1 MLAWIGWLAQ
11 FCLPMAHAAV
21 MADGGG
27 RAGVWC
33 GKGSPA
39 FRAKLAELPSDIREI
54 LKGSLG
60 HDEHA
65 SDACAELCGTPQ
77 GQAAPLPSS
86 WVTTHAAIVDI
97 PIDAGVVNAVLAAGP
112 NRPPVRG
119 PPELI

>member
-11 FCLPMAHAAV
+11 LCLPMAHAAV

-33 GKGSPA
+33 GKGSPVL
-39 FRAKLAELPSDIREI
+39 RAKLAELPADIREI

-77 GQAAPLPSS
+77 GQGAPLPSS
-86 WVTTHAAIVDI
+86 SVAAHAAIADV
-97 PIDAGVVNAVLAAGP
+97 PIDAGLGNAVLAP
-112 NRPPVRG
+112 RLNRPPVRG
-119 PPELI
+119 PPS